1 MFVCKTTTSA
11 SFGSSEL
18 KLLPIHQDD
27 AILHIKLTEYP
38 FEFDLRDAY
47 RCSAFQSDTTPCRM
61 SGEKDGT
68 SQTHCAGVY
77 VKPLASLSHRC
88 HGAAAALSV
97 SVGLTRLP
105 GAQLATIGPSSE
117 TPRQPSKVVPARAST
132 IVWSVPPPFAAHG
145 MSPRPRSARRAST
158 GASDSPPSSVI
169 LPLRARAAWHRLDLV
184 LIQLL
189 INLDA
194 EAAVLR
200 LDVKYSPAP
209 AAVPPSSSVAGLAL
223 GPVVTAAAALPTR
236 LALIGI
242 RNASEAAAA
251 PLARVDHVIFA
262 LHLHSH
268 HRVGEPRPRQLC
280 LSLVCLAVP
289 EVVNACM
296 RACVRVRVRVRTIL
310 LSPKCP
316 RTTKAISGSPAE
328 RCLIAFEDAGD
339 DRAMLPPSSLTSTCN
354 AVAWPSVADEHE
366 NVLFL
371 HIRGPQISPKTSNFN
386 KI

>member
-1 MFVCKTTTSA
+1 
-11 SFGSSEL
+11 
-18 KLLPIHQDD
+18 
-27 AILHIKLTEYP
+27 
-38 FEFDLRDAY
+38 
-47 RCSAFQSDTTPCRM
+47 M
-61 SGEKDGT
+61 SGEKDGSGT
-68 SQTHCAGVY
+68 SQTQCAGVY
-77 VKPLASLSHRC
+77 VKPLASFSHRC

-117 TPRQPSKVVPARAST
+117 TPRQPSRVVPARAST

-145 MSPRPRSARRAST
+145 MSPRPRPAGRAPT

-200 LDVKYSPAP
+200 LDVEYPPAP
-209 AAVPPSSSVAGLAL
+209 AAVPPSSSAAGLAL
-223 GPVVTAAAALPTR
+223 GPVVTAAALPTR

-242 RNASEAAAA
+242 RNASKAAAA

-262 LHLHSH
+262 LHLQSH

-280 LSLVCLAVP
+280 LSLVCLARP
-289 EVVNACM
+289 RPRS
-296 RACVRVRVRVRTIL
+296 RACVHACMCACVHVRV
-310 LSPKCP
+310 
-316 RTTKAISGSPAE
+316 
-328 RCLIAFEDAGD
+328 
-339 DRAMLPPSSLTSTCN
+339 
-354 AVAWPSVADEHE
+354 
-366 NVLFL
+366 
-371 HIRGPQISPKTSNFN
+371 
-386 KI
+386 